1 VGCKNTDTSFPG
13 TGIPESEYVKP
24 VFLSQEK
31 VQRFSFDIYGNSN
44 GSIVN
49 VIQSIASRFLERVE
63 ASQEASKDVG
73 LPLNSN
79 SQTLTDLDVVQ
90 AMEWACSGWL
100 WPRKFGFETGLFV
113 HVLETV

>member
-1 VGCKNTDTSFPG
+1 MATAMVPSSMSSSP
-13 TGIPESEYVKP
+13 
-24 VFLSQEK
+24 LHL
-31 VQRFSFDIYGNSN
+31 
-44 GSIVN
+44 GSWN
-49 VIQSIASRFLERVE
+49 AWKHPKKLL
-63 ASQEASKDVG
+63 KMWDC
-73 LPLNSN
+73 PLDSN